1 MRLSRLYIGNFRKL
15 KCCRIDLNEKETIMV
30 GANNSGKTA
39 VMNALIWFCKSGR
52 SFKTKDFTL
61 TNWDGINHI
70 GQDWIATAN
79 PMNLNLTKTPWND
92 YLPFL
97 DLWIKLENDQ
107 DENVN
112 LVSELFTSLEDVPTQ
127 VGMRIRFEPD
137 DIQKLYSDF
146 IAAYQNSQNI
156 QEGRENRVE
165 IYPKNL
171 LDFLEHEESKNLNK
185 YFKLK
190 YYKLSEARLTDGAPQ
205 DCPERDLGFDALRDV
220 IKIDAIS
227 AEENLPTRKQVPTS
241 G

>member
-1 MRLSRLYIGNFRKL
+1 M
-15 KCCRIDLNEKETIMV
+15 
-30 GANNSGKTA
+30 
-39 VMNALIWFCKSGR
+39 
-52 SFKTKDFTL
+52 
-61 TNWDGINHI
+61 
-70 GQDWIATAN
+70 
-79 PMNLNLTKTPWND
+79 
-92 YLPFL
+92 
-97 DLWIKLENDQ
+97 DLWIKLENNP

-171 LDFLEHEESKNLNK
+171 LDFLEQEESKNLNK

-190 YYKLSEARLTDGAPQ
+190 YYKLSLHK
-205 DCPERDLGFDALRDV
+205 L
-220 IKIDAIS
+220 INYIH
-227 AEENLPTRKQVPTS
+227 
-241 G
+241 